1 MTIQPDFEELL
12 RLLEKHE
19 ADYMIVGGYAV
30 AFHGYPRFTKDID
43 IVFDVAQANVCR
55 VRRALCEFG
64 FQESDLTDELLM
76 NPKNVITFGVEP
88 VRVDFVGEIDGVA
101 YEVARSHRVRGRYGK
116 VEVNF
121 IGRLDL
127 IQNKKA
133 TKRARDLVDVEEL
146 LAGKDSVEAQ
156 ERLDGYE

>member
-43 IVFDVAQANVCR
+43 IYFDLAQENVCR

-64 FQESDLTDELLM
+64 FQERDLSDELLK
-76 NPKNVITFGVEP
+76 NPQNVISFGVVP
-88 VRVDFVGEIDGVA
+88 VRVDFVSEIDGVA
-101 YEVARSHRVRGRYGK
+101 YEVARKHRVRGRYGK

-127 IQNKKA
+127 IQNKLS
-133 TKRARDLVDVEEL
+133 TKRTRDKVDAEEL
-146 LAGKDSVEAQ
+146 SDVSEGVGSDDAK
-156 ERLDGYE
+156 